1 MNYFK
6 NKTIW
11 ITGASSGIGEELVY
25 ALSNLNLDTK
35 IIISARRIEEL
46 ERVKK
51 ASQNQENIAILPLD
65 LAQSDFEEKTKEAI
79 SFFGKVD
86 ILVHNG
92 GISQRSYIKDTKM
105 EVYRKI
111 MEVNYFGY
119 VGLTKAIL
127 PHFVENQ
134 NGHFVVISEQGVQ
147 NIQITE

>member
-6 NKTIW
+6 NKTVW

-25 ALSNLNLDTK
+25 ALSNLNQNTK
-35 IIISARRIEEL
+35 IILSARRIEEL
-46 ERVKK
+46 VRVKN
-51 ASQNQENIAILPLD
+51 ASQNQDNIAILDLD
-65 LAQSDFEEKTKEAI
+65 LAQSDFEAKTKEAI
-79 SFFGKVD
+79 SLFGKID

-119 VGLTKAIL
+119 VGLSTSYFATLFRKSIWT
-127 PHFVENQ
+127 FCSN
-134 NGHFVVISEQGVQ
+134 
-147 NIQITE
+147 

>member
-65 LAQSDFEEKTKEAI
+65 LAQSDFEEQKKR
-79 SFFGKVD
+79 F
-86 ILVHNG
+86 
-92 GISQRSYIKDTKM
+92 
-105 EVYRKI
+105 
-111 MEVNYFGY
+111 
-119 VGLTKAIL
+119 
-127 PHFVENQ
+127 HFLEKLI
-134 NGHFVVISEQGVQ
+134 F
-147 NIQITE
+147 